1 MRKSGYLGL
10 KKRDAINVEI
20 NKLIREQKEE
30 QEKINQIDNQIK
42 AVREQRDNSL
52 KPIYA
57 RRDSLDRMLKSGKL
71 G

>member
-1 MRKSGYLGL
+1 M
-10 KKRDAINVEI
+10 
-20 NKLIREQKEE
+20 IREQKEE

-71 G
+71 E